1 MSLLCRA
8 HHAVH
13 LWCSPRRWPRRA
25 TNQVQI
31 HWICSHFLSSFQGRW
46 PLLIRWNRSLS
57 HTNTHINTYTHSL
70 SLSQRHSTSPVCRS
84 MSQSVAGRCRTLQGV
99 AVCCSVLQRV
109 AVCCSTLQR
118 VAEYCSARSRHSSC
132 GSHLFGNHVLLFP
145 RLFSYYPS
153 RAYSTITLPETI
165 QVLLASLQCPG
176 GFN

>member
-1 MSLLCRA
+1 MCWGVLQGVAVCCSVLQCVAICCDEPLRGSMHLGRHYPKLACYIIYNRKLLWK
-8 HHAVH
+8 HEWTPLPDAV
-13 LWCSPRRWPRRA
+13 LQCDA
-25 TNQVQI
+25 
-31 HWICSHFLSSFQGRW
+31 
-46 PLLIRWNRSLS
+46 
-57 HTNTHINTYTHSL
+57 
-70 SLSQRHSTSPVCRS
+70 VCRS